1 MSARAGATSADGRAN
16 RVIEAGAGTGKTTAI
31 VCHVLDMLLR
41 DPEADPERIVL
52 TTFTEKAAAEI
63 ADRIRE
69 ALDDIDATI
78 DDDPRW
84 PSNRPSPAYRVKPEN
99 IEIARVAVARH
110 LQQIDRLRA
119 QTIHSFCQSL
129 LRLYP
134 IEAGLP
140 AQFRI
145 IEGYERNRVLD
156 EIWSDWLEEELSEDA
171 DPMWIE
177 QWQILYRQYTNL
189 DRIREAI
196 FSLVVRADLL
206 RDEELTLGDPGTVIR
221 ALRAMIDAVRELR
234 PDVVANVPQASLD
247 AAAWLREHEPP
258 VSDWIGEWI
267 EWSPPFE
274 RILDGVAFNRGARE
288 YPGRL
293 ELQSMKGDSNK
304 KRAALF
310 PLLRSHRVA
319 VALRE
324 VALRFA
330 TFLAWAKEELGAVDF
345 DDLLSLAAE
354 LLDDRRVLAEIRA
367 RYDHIF
373 VDEFQDTDRVQAKIV
388 DVLARDDDGE
398 LVPGRVTV
406 VGDPKQSIYAFRSA
420 DPETYRSTVEG
431 FIDGGA
437 TPELLTGQYR
447 SAPRL
452 VEAINAMFGVL
463 LDEKE
468 RDPNVVHP
476 AYHPLDAKKEED
488 GEDAPAVR
496 ILLAHDTETDA
507 IADEASAAAEWIAR
521 ELERR
526 AVPLSRFAILLR
538 KNRPIAAFADAL
550 AARGI
555 AAVTPSSGS
564 LLEQPAIV
572 DLMAVLR
579 AVAHPFDLAARV
591 SAARS
596 SLFALTDDEIVA
608 HHVACDRGCDC
619 VWSAFEARL
628 ARWKELARRDSVCSV
643 IDTVLAE
650 TGAEATAAL
659 LRDARARKSHFDR
672 VREIAASYDR
682 GTGGSLAQFVD
693 DLAVRREEDAE
704 SEPNL
709 ADHDSDA
716 VRIMTVHGAKGLEF
730 DTVLLPD
737 LASPP
742 GGGTRPAFATA
753 EPKRLVMTGAAR
765 SVSSSEE
772 RPGHVDKTL
781 ASVQTDRQE
790 GETDRL
796 FYVAVTRA
804 ASRVVF
810 VTHPL
815 DSAQKEQAFIK
826 RLRACVGI
834 PKAEFLGHWPDAS
847 GEIVE
852 TVEIG
857 GKRIDVAFERC
868 PAPVP
873 TASLSRIAS
882 DEARAI
888 VDANPDPRAATQAV
902 RDALRPDASE
912 PERIAPE
919 VVEQR
924 LAAARYRDRG
934 SMLHRVLERWDG
946 DEAKLPPLVEALR
959 VEAALDTRDAA
970 IVADRVKALR
980 LSAGWQGID
989 AMETIGREV
998 VLHAAKG
1005 SGASEELRVDR
1016 LLRDA
1021 GGLVVLDYKSGHPDE
1036 WRLEKDKS
1044 QVRRY
1049 CEIVTDL
1056 AGEPCRGLLWY
1067 VAADA
1072 ERIVEA

>member
-1 MSARAGATSADGRAN
+1 
-16 RVIEAGAGTGKTTAI
+16 
-31 VCHVLDMLLR
+31 
-41 DPEADPERIVL
+41 
-52 TTFTEKAAAEI
+52 
-63 ADRIRE
+63 
-69 ALDDIDATI
+69 
-78 DDDPRW
+78 
-84 PSNRPSPAYRVKPEN
+84 
-99 IEIARVAVARH
+99 
-110 LQQIDRLRA
+110 
-119 QTIHSFCQSL
+119 
-129 LRLYP
+129 
-134 IEAGLP
+134 
-140 AQFRI
+140 
-145 IEGYERNRVLD
+145 
-156 EIWSDWLEEELSEDA
+156 ELSEDA

-196 FSLVVRADLL
+196 FPLIVRADLL
-206 RDEELTLGDPGTVIR
+206 RDEALSLGDPGIVIR
-221 ALRAMIDAVRELR
+221 ALREMIDVVRTLQPDAV
-234 PDVVANVPQASLD
+234 PDIPQASLD

-274 RILDGVAFNRGARE
+274 RILETTTFKKRG
-288 YPGRL
+288 YPGCD
-293 ELQSMKGDSNK
+293 ELHAMRGDDK
-304 KRAALF
+304 KRPALF

-330 TFLAWAKEELGAVDF
+330 ADLARAKEELGAVDF
-345 DDLLSLAAE
+345 DDLLSLTAE
-354 LLDDRRVLAEIRA
+354 LLGDGRVLGEIRA

-388 DVLARDDDGE
+388 DLLARDDDGN

-420 DPETYRSTVEG
+420 DPETYRATVEG
-431 FIDGGA
+431 FVDGGA
-437 TPELLTGQYR
+437 DEERLSGQYR

-463 LDEKE
+463 LSEKE

-476 AYHPLDAKKEED
+476 AYHPLEAKKEDD
-488 GEDAPAVR
+488 GADAPVVR
-496 ILLAHDTETDA
+496 ILLAHDSGTAA
-507 IADEASAAAEWIAR
+507 IADEAAAAAEWISR
-521 ELERR
+521 ELDTRPG
-526 AVPLSRFAILLR
+526 PLSRYAILLR

-572 DLMAVLR
+572 DLMATLR

-591 SAARS
+591 AAARS

-608 HHVACDRGCDC
+608 HHVVYKGRCDC
-619 VWSAFEARL
+619 IWSAFEARL
-628 ARWKELARRDSVCSV
+628 GRWEELARRTPVGEV
-643 IDTVLAE
+643 IETVLADTGVE
-650 TGAEATAAL
+650 TTAAM
-659 LRDARARKSHFDR
+659 LRDARSRRSHFDR
-672 VREIAASYDR
+672 VREIAASYDHDK
-682 GTGGSLAQFVD
+682 GGSLAQFVD
-693 DLAVRREEDAE
+693 DLAVRREEEAE

-742 GGGTRPAFATA
+742 GGGTRPAFATT
-753 EPKRLVMTGAAR
+753 EPERLVMTGPAR
-765 SVSSSEE
+765 SVSSIEL
-772 RPGHVDKTL
+772 RPGHDDKRL
-781 ASVQTDRQE
+781 ASVQTDRQD

-810 VTHPL
+810 VTHPSSRSQY
-815 DSAQKEQAFIK
+815 DMEFYR
-826 RLRACVGI
+826 RLRTVLGMEKGELAGHLPEAVG
-834 PKAEFLGHWPDAS
+834 EV
-847 GEIVE
+847 VE
-852 TVEIG
+852 TLEIG
-857 GKRIDVAFERC
+857 GKRIDVGFERC
-868 PAPVP
+868 PPPAETAAP
-873 TASLSRIAS
+873 SRIAS

-888 VDANPDPRAATQAV
+888 VEEIPDPRTATAAL
-902 RDALRPDASE
+902 RDVLRPDEAE
-912 PERIAPE
+912 PLRLEPA

-924 LAAARYRDRG
+924 LAAARYRNRG
-934 SMLHRVLERWDG
+934 SMLHRVLERWSG
-946 DEAKLPPLVEALR
+946 DAETLQPLVEALR
-959 VEAALDTRDAA
+959 VEAALDARDAA
-970 IVADRVKALR
+970 IVADRARALR
-980 LSAGWQGID
+980 LSASWQSID
-989 AMETIGREV
+989 AMETLGREV
-998 VLHAAKG
+998 VLHAPKG
-1005 SGASEELRVDR
+1005 SGASIELRVDR

-1021 GGLVVLDYKSGHPDE
+1021 SGLVVLDYKSGQPDE
-1036 WRLEKDKS
+1036 ERREKDGE

-1049 CEIVTDL
+1049 CELVSAI

-1067 VAADA
+1067 VSA
-1072 ERIVEA
+1072 ESDKLVEA